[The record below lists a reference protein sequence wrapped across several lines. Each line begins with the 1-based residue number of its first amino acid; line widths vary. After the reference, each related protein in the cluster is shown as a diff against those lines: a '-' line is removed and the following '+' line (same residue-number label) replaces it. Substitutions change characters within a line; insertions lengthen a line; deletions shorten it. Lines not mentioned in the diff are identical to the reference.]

1 MSDSLYDVIF
11 DYVVENQHAAM
22 DVTVTK
28 YTDGLRDAVIEWAKS
43 EDAVAPD
50 ADDYSVMQCAGTWS
64 SGRLHAKTTKRVD
77 IKATSGSFYMGCVY
91 RNGVWND
98 TQGNQCHTS
107 NIDMW
112 RYAAV
117 QA

>member
-43 EDAVAPD
+43 EDATHRTSTCGDMLLFKLD
-50 ADDYSVMQCAGTWS
+50 ARTDPCML
-64 SGRLHAKTTKRVD
+64 R
-77 IKATSGSFYMGCVY
+77 
-91 RNGVWND
+91 
-98 TQGNQCHTS
+98 
-107 NIDMW
+107 
-112 RYAAV
+112 
-117 QA
+117 